1 MFVQAGLDMF
11 PFGGVGESGMG
22 AYHGKYSFDA
32 FSHMKPVLYRKLW
45 ADITV
50 RYPPYSMEMARN
62 IVQKVARFDYFG
74 VLLALLGL
82 KRSA

>member
-1 MFVQAGLDMF
+1 
-11 PFGGVGESGMG
+11 
-22 AYHGKYSFDA
+22 
-32 FSHMKPVLYRKLW
+32 MKPVLYRKLW